1 MSNTASKPARP
12 VRTSGA
18 LKETVPSFDDAKF
31 GFRSIRARYHDKP
44 GRLLRAIDPF
54 AGELV
59 EFSAPLQY
67 ENWLLR
73 RFDPSVI
80 YIDPSHD
87 SWEVLHCGEQLS
99 IRPHLHWAGWSD
111 KGFLEIVEEPGRK
124 VSNPVLDSLAIIAN
138 AHGLKPLVRVA
149 AQVRTDPELLDFLD
163 RTRQTLVH
171 YMHEIRDT
179 GLRRSVLA
187 AASRPD
193 ATRADVVA
201 ALHRYM
207 NEQAVDA
214 VLFWLRQTGAVHFD
228 IKGGRYDDRT
238 AVSAA

>member
-1 MSNTASKPARP
+1 MSESATKRARF
-12 VRTSGA
+12 TGA
-18 LKETVPSFDDAKF
+18 LKETVVSFDDARF
-31 GFRSIRARYHDKP
+31 GFRSIRARYRDKP

-59 EFSAPLQY
+59 EFSTPLQY

-80 YIDPSHD
+80 YIDPSRD

-99 IRPHLHWAGWSD
+99 IKPHLHWAGWVD

-124 VSNPVLDSLAIIAN
+124 VSNAVLDALAIIAR
-138 AHGLKPLVRVA
+138 AHGLAPLVRVA
-149 AQVRTDPELLDFLD
+149 SEVRADPELLDFLD
-163 RTRQTLVH
+163 RARQNLVF

-187 AASRPD
+187 IARRPG
-193 ATRADVVA
+193 ATRADVVTA
-201 ALHRYM
+201 MSRYL

-214 VLFWLRQTGAVHFD
+214 VLFWLRQSGTVHFE

>member
-1 MSNTASKPARP
+1 MSNSATKPARQA
-12 VRTSGA
+12 RFTGA
-18 LKETVPSFDDAKF
+18 LKDTIPSFDDAKF
-31 GFRSIRARYHDKP
+31 GFRSIRARYHDNP
-44 GRLLRAIDPF
+44 GRRLRAIDPF
-54 AGELV
+54 AGQLV
-59 EFSAPLQY
+59 EFSTPLQH

-87 SWEVLHCGEQLS
+87 SWEVLHLGEQLS
-99 IRPHLHWAGWSD
+99 IRPDLHWAGWAD

-124 VSNPVLDSLAIIAN
+124 VSNAVLDALAIIAN
-138 AHGLKPLVRVA
+138 AHGLKPMVRVA
-149 AQVRTDPELLDFLD
+149 AEVRADPELLDFLS
-163 RTRQTLVH
+163 RMRQRLVH
-171 YMHEIRDT
+171 YMREIRDT

-187 AASRPD
+187 AAGRPG

-201 ALHRYM
+201 ALGKYV
-207 NEQAVDA
+207 NEDAVDA

-228 IKGGRYDDRT
+228 INGGRYDDRT